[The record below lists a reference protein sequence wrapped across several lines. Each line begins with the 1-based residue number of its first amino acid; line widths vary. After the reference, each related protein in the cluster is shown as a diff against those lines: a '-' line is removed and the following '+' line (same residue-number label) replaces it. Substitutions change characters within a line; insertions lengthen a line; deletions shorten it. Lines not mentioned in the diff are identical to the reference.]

1 MNAVG
6 GIPSYVVDTSVVLKW
21 FLETEEADVA
31 EARALRATYLRGQCL
46 LRAPD
51 FLFLEVANA
60 LTTRQGSRAERV
72 KEALN
77 ALGEIGLWL
86 APLRDSTLSRAV
98 ELAASLHVTVYDTY
112 FLALADQTGS
122 RLVTADERFLRRAL
136 PNPNVVA
143 LRLLRHTGID
153 GSL

>member
-1 MNAVG
+1 MSATG

-21 FLETEEADVA
+21 FLERGEADVA

-51 FLFLEVANA
+51 FLFVEVANA
-60 LTTRQGSRAERV
+60 LTTRQGSKAERV
-72 KEALN
+72 REALN
-77 ALGEIGLWL
+77 ALREIGLSL
-86 APLRDSTLSRAV
+86 TPLRESTLSLAV
-98 ELAASLHVTVYDTY
+98 ELAASLRVTVYDSY

-136 PNPNVVA
+136 PNPSVVA
-143 LRLLRHTGID
+143 LRLLRHTGIV
-153 GSL
+153 G